1 MAQHRVSLVIHDDQ
15 DMAIIDQAAASMG
28 VSRSVF
34 FVRSAILIAR
44 FHRAGVY
51 FHHIFD
57 KFNVIVSI
65 CTNPKFQLFFD
76 FAAQAEK
83 QGVTVH
89 HICANMDK
97 IIDLVSRTC

>member
-1 MAQHRVSLVIHDDQ
+1 MAQHRGSLVIYDDQ
-15 DMAIIDQAAASMG
+15 DWEMINQAAASMG

-34 FVRSAILIAR
+34 FAKSAILIAR

-51 FHHIFD
+51 FQHIYD

-97 IIDLVSRTC
+97 IIDLVSSTC

>member
-1 MAQHRVSLVIHDDQ
+1 MARHRVSLVIHDDQ
-15 DMAIIDQAAASMG
+15 DWEMINKAAASMG

-51 FHHIFD
+51 FHHLFD
-57 KFNVIVSI
+57 KFNIITSV
-65 CTNPKFQLFFD
+65 CADPKFQIFFD
-76 FAAQAEK
+76 FAAKAEK

>member
-1 MAQHRVSLVIHDDQ
+1 MARHRVSLVIHDDQ
-15 DMAIIDQAAASMG
+15 DMAMIEQAAASMG

-44 FHRAGVY
+44 FHRVGVN
-51 FHHIFD
+51 FHHLFD

-65 CTNPKFQLFFD
+65 CTDPKFQIFFD
-76 FAAQAEK
+76 FAAKAEK

>member
-1 MAQHRVSLVIHDDQ
+1 MAQHRVSLIIHDDR
-15 DMAIIDQAAASMG
+15 DMATIDEAAASLG
-28 VSRSVF
+28 VSRSAF
-34 FVRSAILIAR
+34 FVRSAVLLAR

-51 FHHIFD
+51 FQHLLD
-57 KFNVIVSI
+57 KFNAIVSI
-65 CTNPKFQLFFD
+65 CTSPKIQLFFD

-97 IIDLVSRTC
+97 ILDIVSRTC